1 MSDEILKRDQ
11 NFVTVLGGVTN
22 DADQEIKMLR
32 VDPITG
38 RLLVNASGGS
48 GGVTSFNGLTG
59 AVTISAGTNIT
70 LTILGN
76 DIEIASSGSSSPLTT
91 KGDLYTFTNV
101 NARLP
106 VGTNGYLLS
115 ADSVETTGL
124 KWIPAPATGLTIGTT
139 TITSGTTTRIL
150 YDNAGVLGEYTLT
163 GSGTV
168 VAMQTSPTFITN
180 IIVPV
185 VRADTSAGVIL
196 EANNGTD
203 IGLLGAGNTANVTWY
218 GSHNF
223 DTATQDTIAAFT
235 GAGKTLG
242 SLALATYPSLTELSY
257 VKGVTSAIQTQLNGK
272 ASTAQTFDWNPFFNG
287 SIPNGD
293 YRIIINCSF
302 GGTITEI
309 TTRSVSGTGTLTG
322 KINTTAL
329 GGTAN
334 SVSSSEQSQSHASS
348 NTFAAGDDIVITMSS
363 VSSLLDMSVKI
374 KYTRTLA

>member
-1 MSDEILKRDQ
+1 MEIVQPD
-11 NFVTVLGGVTN
+11 G
-22 DADQEIKMLR
+22 
-32 VDPITG
+32 
-38 RLLVNASGGS
+38 GGS
-48 GGVTSFNGLTG
+48 GDGVESLNGLTG
-59 AVTISAGTNIT
+59 DVTLSAGSNIT

-150 YDNAGVLGEYTLT
+150 YNNAGVLGEYTLT

-168 VAMQTSPTFITN
+168 VVMQTAPTFLTSITGDYLTASEILITN
-180 IIVPV
+180 GSKQIVSAPV
-185 VRADTSAGVIL
+185 
-196 EANNGTD
+196 
-203 IGLLGAGNTANVTWY
+203 
-218 GSHNF
+218 
-223 DTATQDTIAAFT
+223 
-235 GAGKTLG
+235 
-242 SLALATYPSLTELSY
+242 ATYPSLTELTY
-257 VKGVTSAIQTQLNGK
+257 VKGVTSAIQTQLNAK
-272 ASTAQTFDWNPFFNG
+272 ASTSQTFDWNPYFDG
-287 SIPNGD
+287 SVTDGD
-293 YRIIINCSF
+293 YTIIVNCSF
-302 GGTITEI
+302 AGTITE
-309 TTRSVSGTGTLTG
+309 TTTDCVSGTGTATF

-334 SVSSSEQSQSHASS
+334 SVSSTEQSQAHASS
-348 NTFAAGDDIVITMSS
+348 NAFSAGDNIVITMSS
-363 VSSLLDMSVKI
+363 TSSLVDMSVKI